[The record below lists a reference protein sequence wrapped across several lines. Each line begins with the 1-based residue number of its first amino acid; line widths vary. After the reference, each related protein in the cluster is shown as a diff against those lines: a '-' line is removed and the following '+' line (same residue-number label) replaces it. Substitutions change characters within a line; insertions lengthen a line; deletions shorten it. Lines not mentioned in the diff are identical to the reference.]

1 MTTGVAPAVPVTSSL
16 TFVLFLIL
24 ILLLLGTPL

>member
-1 MTTGVAPAVPVTSSL
+1 MATGVAPAVPVTSRL

-24 ILLLLGTPL
+24 ILLLLGI